1 MLFSKILSERIIV
14 VQVNTGKNGMSK
26 TLHKLSTYMLF
37 GSKHDEFGGMSGTF
51 ASFLSLPGIYT

>member
-1 MLFSKILSERIIV
+1 MLFSKIFFSERERE
-14 VQVNTGKNGMSK
+14 MSK

>member
-1 MLFSKILSERIIV
+1 
-14 VQVNTGKNGMSK
+14 MSK